1 MENVQVALSTMLQAR
16 EVSFE
21 PISPRYFTIIA
32 IRWLIF
38 LLAVLGGWTLI
49 AGLNDIPLAAGLLIG
64 GGLLVAAGI
73 WLAVMKLS
81 FKYRGIAVREYDVVF
96 RTGFINITET
106 LVPYNRV
113 QHVKLIRGVFE
124 KMFGLSALYI
134 YTAAGGNHN
143 LSIAGLKAADAEKI
157 KSYIMDK
164 VRIGEEVAGPA
175 GDIQAAEASA
185 EDQDNEHNREED
197 SHGNQ

>member
-1 MENVQVALSTMLQAR
+1 MLQAR
-16 EVSFE
+16 EISFE
-21 PISPRYFTIIA
+21 PISPRYFTVIA

-49 AGLNDIPLAAGLLIG
+49 ACLNEIPLALGLSIG
-64 GGLLVAAGI
+64 GGLLLAAGI
-73 WLAVMKLS
+73 WLAVMRLS

-113 QHVKLIRGVFE
+113 QHVRLTRGVLE

-164 VRIGEEVAGPA
+164 IKIAEEAAGNAPDTA
-175 GDIQAAEASA
+175 GDEPFAGTH
-185 EDQDNEHNREED
+185 NEYSTDDD
-197 SHGNQ
+197 SHGNP